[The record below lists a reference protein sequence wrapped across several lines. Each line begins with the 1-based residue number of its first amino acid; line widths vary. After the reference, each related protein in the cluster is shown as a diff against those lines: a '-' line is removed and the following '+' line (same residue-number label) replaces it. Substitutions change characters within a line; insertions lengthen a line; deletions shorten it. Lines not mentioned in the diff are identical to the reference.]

1 MNISDWL
8 VLAQESLK
16 DVSISSRLDAEIL
29 LSHALGKSRTWM
41 LTHSHVEL
49 SPKIRTNAEG
59 LLSKAMKSEPVPY
72 IIGHWEFYG
81 LDFVVSKEVLIP
93 RPETELVVEQALDW
107 LRAHPDRRQVAD
119 IGTGCGCIAITL
131 AKVLPQL
138 EIIATDISKS
148 ALEIAILNSTK
159 HHVKNIEFKNVDF
172 LGNQGFHFDV
182 LCANLPYIPSTKLST
197 LAVSRF
203 EPRVALDG
211 GKDGLRELSRFL
223 DTVHH
228 RIPLPSLILC
238 EIEASQKQS
247 VLELSHHFLPKAK
260 AIVLQDLAGMDR
272 LLRIEHEYENTRH

>member
-29 LSHALGKSRTWM
+29 LSHALGQSRTWM

-49 SPKIRTNAEG
+49 SSKFRTNAEG

-148 ALEIAILNSTK
+148 ALEIAILNCTK